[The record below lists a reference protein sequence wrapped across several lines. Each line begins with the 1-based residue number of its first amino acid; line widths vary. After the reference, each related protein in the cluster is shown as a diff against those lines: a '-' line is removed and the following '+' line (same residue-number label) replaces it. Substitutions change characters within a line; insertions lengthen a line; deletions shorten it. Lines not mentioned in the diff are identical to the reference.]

1 MELNKHKDLIISA
14 KGKFRWRGDFE
25 GLEELIN
32 QQLGLE
38 TKWSNPG
45 GDAKKFENDK
55 IAIRWYPD
63 TTTLTIKGTDSSKLK
78 DKLALIANDEPEA
91 TEPTFEQD
99 TVTDKETKHGGNKGD
114 EIVETTANEENH
126 YKTQV
131 QIDDSADIMKYLQ
144 QLENKMEAK
153 FEELANDMRSL
164 KATTE
169 LSGEIR
175 NARKLNETLKLE
187 DENCN
192 LKEKVKNQSYLISEL
207 SVKVKDL
214 ENKRSSLLTVVRT
227 LQTEGHNVREWKTVE
242 PRRRATQT
250 DKSHIGRATTVKHG
264 NYHSTNKY
272 EILSNTSDSEDIEI
286 VDQQE
291 NYLQNKKILKP
302 GKHHY
307 KKPNNVSKTDKHEQY
322 NESESEIKRNTS
334 SQSPS
339 VVIVGDSMIKHLD
352 KRRLQRSITSKSHK
366 VRTETYSGANIA
378 AMKHHIKPCLES
390 KPEKIILHVGTN
402 DLCNKEATEI
412 AEGIIEVGQL
422 IKQESRKTEII
433 ISQIVNRTDKAGM
446 TKKITEVNEL
456 LEHYCKLNKWALIKH
471 SNIESNHLNSYG
483 LHLNRSGT
491 AMLAKD
497 ITSFLNNKPN

>member
-99 TVTDKETKHGGNKGD
+99 TVTDKETKHGGNEGD
-114 EIVETTANEENH
+114 EIVETIANEENH
-126 YKTQV
+126 YKAQV

-192 LKEKVKNQSYLISEL
+192 LKEKVNNQSYLISEL

-214 ENKRSSLLTVVRT
+214 ENERSSLLTVVRI

-242 PRRRATQT
+242 PRRRAAQT

-272 EILSNTSDSEDIEI
+272 EILSNTSDPEDIEI
-286 VDQQE
+286 VEQQE
-291 NYLQNKKILKP
+291 NYLQNKKTLKP

-307 KKPNNVSKTDKHEQY
+307 KKPNNISKTDKHEQY
-322 NESESEIKRNTS
+322 NESESEIRRNTS
-334 SQSPS
+334 SQSLS

-352 KRRLQRSITSKSHK
+352 KRRLQRSITSKPHK

-446 TKKITEVNEL
+446 TKKN
-456 LEHYCKLNKWALIKH
+456 Y
-471 SNIESNHLNSYG
+471 
-483 LHLNRSGT
+483 
-491 AMLAKD
+491 
-497 ITSFLNNKPN
+497 

>member
-1 MELNKHKDLIISA
+1 MTTTVVNSIFYKNSHLCCFPRFNKIELDVTLNFVVQCKLRLDKAAA
-14 KGKFRWRGDFE
+14 K
-25 GLEELIN
+25 
-32 QQLGLE
+32 
-38 TKWSNPG
+38 S
-45 GDAKKFENDK
+45 KFE
-55 IAIRWYPD
+55 
-63 TTTLTIKGTDSSKLK
+63 L
-78 DKLALIANDEPEA
+78 
-91 TEPTFEQD
+91 
-99 TVTDKETKHGGNKGD
+99 
-114 EIVETTANEENH
+114 
-126 YKTQV
+126 
-131 QIDDSADIMKYLQ
+131 
-144 QLENKMEAK
+144 
-153 FEELANDMRSL
+153 
-164 KATTE
+164 
-169 LSGEIR
+169 
-175 NARKLNETLKLE
+175 
-187 DENCN
+187 
-192 LKEKVKNQSYLISEL
+192 
-207 SVKVKDL
+207 
-214 ENKRSSLLTVVRT
+214 VRT
-227 LQTEGHNVREWKTVE
+227 RIKLGVLYKC
-242 PRRRATQT
+242 
-250 DKSHIGRATTVKHG
+250 
-264 NYHSTNKY
+264 
-272 EILSNTSDSEDIEI
+272 L
-286 VDQQE
+286 
-291 NYLQNKKILKP
+291 YLQNKKTLKP

-307 KKPNNVSKTDKHEQY
+307 KKPNNISKTDKHEQY
-322 NESESEIKRNTS
+322 NESESEIRRNTS

-352 KRRLQRSITSKSHK
+352 KRRLQRSITSKPHK

-491 AMLAKD
+491 AMLAKN